1 MSWLRKQ
8 KRPQLDSETANKILE
23 LAFEANQREPNT
35 IPLDVLTSYS
45 NYRRER
51 FTLQRTILV
60 VMMTFFLLLPFLFI
74 PSAFTLSSKTEGYS
88 AHPVYEIQVDT
99 FMLVER
105 LTATIEGHNI
115 PVYEVDSHVY
125 SLEPTMN
132 GRMEVTVTLIN
143 HQTMTKYID
152 VANVD
157 NESPVLISNHMKDEV
172 LYLHFSDT
180 GSGINYREIQAVNLS
195 GESVPPILVD
205 PATGCVAFDRPSE
218 TLNLFVPDFADNKL
232 HIILSVE

>member
-1 MSWLRKQ
+1 MSWIKKQ
-8 KRPQLDSETANKILE
+8 KKPQLDSETASKILE

-35 IPLDVLTSYS
+35 IPLDVLTAYS

-60 VMMTFFLLLPFLFI
+60 VMMTLFLLLPFLFI
-74 PSAFTLSSKTEGYS
+74 PASFTLSSQTEGYS
-88 AHPVYEIQVDT
+88 AHPVYGIEVDT

-105 LTATIEGHNI
+105 LTATIDGHNI

-143 HQTMTKYID
+143 RQTMTKYID
-152 VANVD
+152 VTNVD
-157 NESPVLISNHMKDEV
+157 NQSPVIISNHMKDDV
-172 LYLHFSDT
+172 LYLHFSDA
-180 GSGINYREIQAVNLS
+180 GSGINYKEIQAVNLS
-195 GESVPPILVD
+195 GEQIAPVLVD
-205 PATGCVAFDRPSE
+205 PATGCVAFDRPEE
-218 TLNLFVPDFADNKL
+218 TLNLFVPDYADNNL